1 MDLEDEGWVS
11 VPYDGLLEVHDDGDE
26 KFFSRKYVK
35 SPTKFYKQ
43 NYFNTSH
50 TSQYYVD
57 DEPVF
62 VNQFDHKEMV
72 EEIIK
77 LPILITEPKETSFE
91 SEPELKQDPI
101 FQVFFKKENQF
112 VDMTMGSPR
121 LSYHEYNLSC
131 TETHTFQHEEKNDDH
146 VVNCSSSKMV
156 VKEVV
161 ACKESN
167 QRLDFWKWGLNGIG
181 IFCSLGMA
189 AATICIII
197 CGNGRRHK
205 QQNQKLKFQIYH
217 DNKRIKQVV
226 QKANEAISAM
236 RVRGVPLVN
245 AQITYGGHYE
255 IIS

>member
-11 VPYDGLLEVHDDGDE
+11 VPYDGFLEVHDDGDE

-35 SPTKFYKQ
+35 STTKFYKQ

-50 TSQYYVD
+50 KSQDYVE
-57 DEPVF
+57 DESVF
-62 VNQFDHKEMV
+62 EKQFDHKEVV

-91 SEPELKQDPI
+91 PEPEPNQDPI

-121 LSYHEYNLSC
+121 LSYQEYNLSC
-131 TETHTFQHEEKNDDH
+131 IETDTFQHEQTNGDH
-146 VVNCSSSKMV
+146 VVNCSSSSNMIE
-156 VKEVV
+156 KEM
-161 ACKESN
+161 AAWKESN

-181 IFCSLGMA
+181 VFCSLGMA

-197 CGNGRRHK
+197 CGNGGRHK
-205 QQNQKLKFQIYH
+205 QQNQKLKFQIYP

-226 QKANEAISAM
+226 QKANEAISAV

-245 AQITYGGHYE
+245 AQITYSGHYE
-255 IIS
+255 SL